1 MGEWLLSRRDRLILA
16 RHEVPL
22 QFGHLQKVTSGNA
35 RHFDGR
41 MAFVPEGQVDRSQ
54 VRSAWTAPS
63 QKSRPVGYGLIRAGE
78 RTNSSDWMI
87 GVTKLRKTKLKQLVL
102 YYFYLAFLN

>member
-1 MGEWLLSRRDRLILA
+1 MGEWLLSRRD
-16 RHEVPL
+16 
-22 QFGHLQKVTSGNA
+22 
-35 RHFDGR
+35 
-41 MAFVPEGQVDRSQ
+41 VPEGQVDRSQ

-102 YYFYLAFLN
+102 YYFSLAFLNLAPFSPELPWVKPKKSA